1 MKEYQIY
8 PLHIGDIVRD
18 NTNMMYMVDPGKKIT
33 IPLIAWLLYDGNEYL
48 LVDTGGTPAD
58 GIHYMPYTQAPG
70 SKMQDFMFSK
80 GNSTMHAPL

>member
-18 NTNMMYMVDPGKKIT
+18 NTNIDVHGRSGEKIT

-58 GIHYMPYTQAPG
+58 GIHYMPYTQAPAV
-70 SKMQDFMFSK
+70 
-80 GNSTMHAPL
+80 HAGAAICAWRGT

>member
-48 LVDTGGTPAD
+48 
-58 GIHYMPYTQAPG
+58 
-70 SKMQDFMFSK
+70 
-80 GNSTMHAPL
+80 